1 MRWVHFGCAVFSMST
16 WLVGCGDSD
25 AASSA
30 PSGTGG
36 ASSVTTGAGAACELI
51 AQEMSYS
58 SKPTVSVNAA
68 GAVLALWLHPPSN
81 DDHVGPAVAA
91 LRGDAG
97 WAPPEPLS
105 TTVIAQDLNGVLAAN
120 GSAVAAYV
128 DPTLTPGHLWA
139 HRWDG
144 FWSAPVELGPSTDST
159 HPPAVTI
166 DSTGHAWAAWA
177 EAGSALLLSDSTPD
191 AAWSTPTRLV
201 ESPGS
206 GLLGTVSIAANDAGH
221 ILLGYSDS
229 SVDLDGPHVFAL
241 LGDGSVWAPP
251 VDLGIAINA
260 FTHAYLDAS
269 GDAMLAWRNGQQVW
283 VSTYDAVAAEW
294 SPVVEFQSSAINAFT
309 GGVNARGDR
318 VIAWGSDATFE
329 GPGDGCSVRRRA
341 AGSNTWEELDVPEAY
356 YRPGCK
362 VAIDGL
368 GTVWA
373 VYYDEMNGML
383 AKSAPIEGD
392 FGEATDLC
400 IVVLGDFD
408 VAANED
414 GRVVVL
420 ATDGV
425 NNKVEAVILAE

>member
-1 MRWVHFGCAVFSMST
+1 MPLARSSRCGCIHQATTITSVRLSLLCAVSR
-16 WLVGCGDSD
+16 
-25 AASSA
+25 
-30 PSGTGG
+30 GG
-36 ASSVTTGAGAACELI
+36 G
-51 AQEMSYS
+51 
-58 SKPTVSVNAA
+58 
-68 GAVLALWLHPPSN
+68 PPNRS
-81 DDHVGPAVAA
+81 P
-91 LRGDAG
+91 
-97 WAPPEPLS
+97 

-251 VDLGIAINA
+251 VDNHQPNPNPPQFG
-260 FTHAYLDAS
+260 
-269 GDAMLAWRNGQQVW
+269 
-283 VSTYDAVAAEW
+283 E
-294 SPVVEFQSSAINAFT
+294 
-309 GGVNARGDR
+309 
-318 VIAWGSDATFE
+318 
-329 GPGDGCSVRRRA
+329 
-341 AGSNTWEELDVPEAY
+341 
-356 YRPGCK
+356 
-362 VAIDGL
+362 
-368 GTVWA
+368 GTVQ
-373 VYYDEMNGML
+373 G
-383 AKSAPIEGD
+383 AP
-392 FGEATDLC
+392 AS
-400 IVVLGDFD
+400 
-408 VAANED
+408 
-414 GRVVVL
+414 R
-420 ATDGV
+420 
-425 NNKVEAVILAE
+425 